1 MRLARHS
8 LSILVL
14 FVVVCVAGC
23 GGFTG
28 RGRAV
33 AYGRLPFDVI
43 DPSGTWLAEGD
54 VSWGSGHT
62 LQVSGPG
69 PVFRVVRHDGQGQV
83 VAFGVGIAEEGALF
97 VGYGASLEACQIAVY
112 RAGAENVEGVWA
124 GGTSPDL
131 GTEEWQG
138 LGTTE
143 GPFVGD
149 FATFGTNPG
158 AHAIYR
164 QRVGIATGTGVVFD
178 VRWYSSTQEFYGT
191 GVLRGDRLATAAILA
206 ADANAANVSWI
217 AQGYGVAAYDL
228 ANGEGTVVVRASPES
243 AALLGHERI
252 RRP

>member
-1 MRLARHS
+1 MRRVSLGLS
-8 LSILVL
+8 LSLVVL
-14 FVVVCVAGC
+14 LVVGC

-33 AYGRLPFDVI
+33 AYGRVPFDLV

-54 VSWGSGHT
+54 VAWGSGHT

-69 PVFRVVRHDGQGQV
+69 PVFRIVRHDAAGQV
-83 VAFGVGIAEEGALF
+83 VAYGVAIAEAGALF
-97 VGYGASLEACQIAVY
+97 VGYGASLDACQVAVY
-112 RAGAENVEGVWA
+112 RAGTENVEGVWA

-138 LGTTE
+138 LGVAE

-149 FATFGTNPG
+149 FATYGTNPG

-164 QRVGIATGTGVVFD
+164 QRVATATGTGTVYD
-178 VRWYSSTQEFYGT
+178 VRWYSSTQEFHGT
-191 GVLRGDRLATAAILA
+191 GVLRGEHLATAAILA

-217 AQGYGVAAYDL
+217 AQGYGVAVYEL
-228 ANGEGTVVVRASPES
+228 TSGEGTVVVRTHPES
-243 AALLGHERI
+243 AALLGHERL